1 MVAAVS
7 HKQRLTTLYI
17 TSRLV
22 LRQLDPEVT
31 KMGAAL
37 FALVPE
43 VCCTAWH
50 DGGGGGG
57 GRPFLGSNYALLGVW
72 GGEFS

>member
-1 MVAAVS
+1 
-7 HKQRLTTLYI
+7 
-17 TSRLV
+17 
-22 LRQLDPEVT
+22 
-31 KMGAAL
+31 MGAAL

-57 GRPFLGSNYALLGVW
+57 GRPFLGSSYALLGVRGGVNFLRDGLCAAGFF